1 MQEKISPLALS
12 IALAFLSPAA
22 TAWAEPGPEEA
33 WEWFSVAGQGK
44 GGRLERFGI
53 ARPDTANEDPMLV
66 ADCREKF
73 ISVAADTA
81 SLGRLIGAGHVPLL
95 RIATVGGN
103 IDVPIEVVHLNE
115 RGPED
120 WDVRTSLD
128 PQIFAQATGSS
139 DFRLLI
145 VGRTQDRGIVTYQDL
160 GETPR
165 KGRAELFARIATS
178 CGEVARAPGR
188 KLERK

>member
-1 MQEKISPLALS
+1 MHEKISPLALS
-12 IALAFLSPAA
+12 IALAFLAPAA
-22 TAWAEPGPEEA
+22 TARAEPGPEEA
-33 WEWFSVAGQGK
+33 WEWFSVAGK

-95 RIATVGGN
+95 RIATVGGD
-103 IDVPIEVVHLNE
+103 IDVPIEAVHLNE

-128 PQIFAQATGSS
+128 PEVFARATGSS
-139 DFRLLI
+139 AFRLFI
-145 VGRTQDRGIVTYQDL
+145 VGRTQDRSIVTYQDL
-160 GETPR
+160 GETPV
-165 KGRAELFARIATS
+165 KGRAELFARIATR
-178 CGEVARAPGR
+178 CGEAGPEAGARPKR
-188 KLERK
+188 K